1 MSAADVAEETKADV
15 EAVKSVD
22 KSVEDASYP
31 TTASRELSH
40 TKPSFAA
47 DADRGPGERA
57 FYWFGKNVV
66 GKRPWLVLLV
76 VAALFAALTTGL
88 FVART
93 LVAVFSWALG
103 RTHFPFPSPYPTS
116 FA

>member
-1 MSAADVAEETKADV
+1 MDVADTKELPREMSAADVAEETKADV
-15 EAVKSVD
+15 EAV

-57 FYWFGKNVV
+57 FYAFGKHVV
-66 GKRPWLVLLV
+66 GKRPWASSGPNYLLFSDV
-76 VAALFAALTTGL
+76 DRLADAL
-88 FVART
+88 
-93 LVAVFSWALG
+93 
-103 RTHFPFPSPYPTS
+103 
-116 FA
+116 

>member
-15 EAVKSVD
+15 EAVD

-66 GKRPWLVLLV
+66 GKRPWVVLLV

-88 FVART
+88 FVASGTDTDLAAART
-93 LVAVFSWALG
+93 CSRG
-103 RTHFPFPSPYPTS
+103 RT
-116 FA
+116 

>member
-15 EAVKSVD
+15 EAV

-47 DADRGPGERA
+47 DADGVAQRLRGLLGE
-57 FYWFGKNVV
+57 
-66 GKRPWLVLLV
+66 
-76 VAALFAALTTGL
+76 
-88 FVART
+88 
-93 LVAVFSWALG
+93 
-103 RTHFPFPSPYPTS
+103 PTS
-116 FA
+116 PSLLPTPRHSRKMMRDGFSNDFIGL